1 MSSKKTKMA
10 VLVADAFQDSE
21 FFLPKIEIEKAGV
34 KMEIVSIENKPVD
47 MWSFFDKIGELN
59 VDKTIERANPDDYI
73 GILVPGGAGSPGT
86 LSENKAVKEFVRAI
100 DKKGKLVAC
109 ICRGALLVAK
119 SGVAKDREI
128 TGFYD
133 PELYPDLAIRETVK
147 ELGGIW
153 YDDKPVVVD
162 NNLISSRHPDD
173 AEAFTEAITN
183 WLK

>member
-1 MSSKKTKMA
+1 MNSKKKKIA

-21 FFLPKIEIEKAGV
+21 FFLPKIEIAKAGIEI
-34 KMEIVSIENKPVD
+34 EIVSINNKPVD

-59 VDKTIERANPDDYI
+59 VDKTIEEANPDDYV
-73 GILVPGGAGSPGT
+73 GILVPGGAKSPGT
-86 LSENKAVKEFVRAI
+86 LSDNKAVREFVKVI
-100 DKKGKLVAC
+100 DEKGKLVAS
-109 ICRGALLVAK
+109 ICRGALLIAK
-119 SGVAKDREI
+119 SGVAKNREI

-153 YDDKPVVVD
+153 HDDLPVVID
-162 NNLISSRHPDD
+162 DNLISSRHPDD
-173 AEAFTEAITN
+173 TEAFTGAITN